1 MLEDKR
7 LKVFAAV
14 VESGNFTA
22 AASSLGLTQP
32 AVSQNI
38 SELEKD
44 LGVRLFDRSTRGEV
58 RLTEQGRLFEGYARQ
73 ILHWYKAARE
83 AFNPSPLAVG
93 FKPEKP
99 ATVPL
104 DSATNALVWSSEGD
118 IHIEIRKK

>member
-14 VESGNFTA
+14 VETASFTA
-22 AASSLGLTQP
+22 AASSLGITQP

-44 LGVRLFDRSTRGEV
+44 LGVQLFDRSTRGDV
-58 RLTEQGRLFEGYARQ
+58 RLTDAGRRFEAYARQ

-83 AFNPSPLAVG
+83 AFNPSPLSVG
-93 FKPEKP
+93 AGPEKP
-99 ATVPL
+99 AVVPL
-104 DSATNALVWSSEGD
+104 DSSSDALVWSSEGD
-118 IHIEIRKK
+118 LHIEIRRK

>member
-22 AASSLGLTQP
+22 AASSLGLSQP

-44 LGVRLFDRSTRGEV
+44 LGVHLFDRSTRGEV

-93 FKPEKP
+93 FKPEAP
-99 ATVPL
+99 TTVPL
-104 DSATNALVWSSEGD
+104 DAATDALVWSSEGD
-118 IHIEIRKK
+118 LHIELRRK

>member
-22 AASSLGLTQP
+22 AASSLGLSQP

-58 RLTEQGRLFEGYARQ
+58 RLTEQGRLFVGYSRQ

-93 FKPEKP
+93 FKPEAP

-104 DSATNALVWSSEGD
+104 DAATDALVWSSEGD
-118 IHIEIRKK
+118 LHIELRRK

>member
-14 VESGNFTA
+14 LEYGNFTA

-38 SELEKD
+38 AELEKE
-44 LGVRLFDRSTRGEV
+44 LGVRLFERSRRGEV
-58 RLTEQGRLFEGYARQ
+58 SLTEEGRRFQGYADQ

-83 AFNPSPLAVG
+83 AFNPSPLALG
-93 FKPEKP
+93 GPQKPSIVSLDP
-99 ATVPL
+99 AT
-104 DSATNALVWSSEGD
+104 DAEIWSSEGD
-118 IHIEIRKK
+118 LHIKIRHK

>member
-14 VESGNFTA
+14 VETGSFTA

-32 AVSQNI
+32 AVSQNV

-58 RLTEQGRLFEGYARQ
+58 SLTGDGRRFEGYARQ
-73 ILHWYKAARE
+73 IMHWYKAARE
-83 AFNPSPLAVG
+83 AFNPPPLSVG
-93 FKPEKP
+93 FRPEGP

-104 DSATNALVWSSEGD
+104 DASSEALVWSSEGD
-118 IHIEIRKK
+118 LHIEIRHK